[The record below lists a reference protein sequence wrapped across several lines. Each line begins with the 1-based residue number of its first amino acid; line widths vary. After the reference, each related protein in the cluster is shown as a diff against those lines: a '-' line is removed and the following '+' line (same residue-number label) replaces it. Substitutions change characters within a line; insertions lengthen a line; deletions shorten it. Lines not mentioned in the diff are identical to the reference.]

1 MKGYVFESKVA
12 LLGDDT
18 ICKREIS
25 GNYSIA
31 VIELIKQISNYYFF
45 AIIVTN
51 FVVVVSRLE
60 QIKKPKKSN
69 NSNYMTVFGLR
80 P

>member
-18 ICKREIS
+18 ICKREREIS

-31 VIELIKQISNYYFF
+31 VIELIKQISNYYF
-45 AIIVTN
+45 
-51 FVVVVSRLE
+51 L
-60 QIKKPKKSN
+60 Q
-69 NSNYMTVFGLR
+69 
-80 P
+80 